1 MSPAQMIIG
10 SIFLALGIGAFIISY
25 LQFKEKGYLFNNA
38 YIWASQEERK
48 QMDEHKECKKPHY
61 RQSAFT
67 FMFIGFIFLTYA
79 SYIATDWIW
88 LYVTFWVLLLIAV
101 VYAVVSTVQNERH
114 K

>member
-48 QMDEHKECKKPHY
+48 HMDK
-61 RQSAFT
+61 
-67 FMFIGFIFLTYA
+67 
-79 SYIATDWIW
+79 D
-88 LYVTFWVLLLIAV
+88 
-101 VYAVVSTVQNERH
+101 
-114 K
+114 

>member
-10 SIFLALGIGAFIISY
+10 IIFLVLSIGAFIISY

-48 QMDEHKECKKPHY
+48 QMDENKESKTLYY
-61 RQSAFT
+61 RQSGFAFI
-67 FMFIGFIFLTYA
+67 FIGFIFLAYA
-79 SYIATDWIW
+79 VYIATDWMW
-88 LYVTFWVLLLIAV
+88 MYVAFGTLVLITV
-101 VYAVVSTVQNERH
+101 SYAVVSSIQNERH